1 MKRRLTNAYDA
12 MTMPDRCS
20 NRIEAKLLEAEQQKK
35 TDRYTRAIAP
45 SAAYRRGWIAGMAA
59 VCLMLVLSVGGSL
72 LFLYSSEMRLEGP
85 ENLNPSLAEQE
96 AVSAATPEE
105 HYAMVTNFSVEKV
118 EAFAKVVRHN
128 MLGMNW
134 KALEGK
140 ICFPLTVQDRK
151 IQNNQEFVEWIDAF
165 FRYSVFRT
173 RLEQESCEAMFC
185 NWQGICMADGF
196 IWINEVDGELKI
208 TALNMDVKP
217 VTVTDTPVK
226 QVPEVFA
233 EVLAGKAVYFY
244 GGNYGPRTLEEY
256 CTGLWGEVT
265 VDHFAVVDMDADGT
279 CEVVASVQTAEMES
293 RAHLVLRQDGK
304 YICGYSFRPGEMI
317 DLKKDGTFFRRDRD
331 HRLYFND
338 KESCVTIEIQE
349 QIESPQAQW
358 HAYPCI
364 RPELVLE
371 SYEYVTGTGQ
381 SLFPGIPYSYF
392 ELLVHGRT
400 ANDWEMLKP
409 ILFRTGREESEEVYI
424 YDADAPGTCVYG
436 TLTEENGFQQFDTLG
451 FYISNEFGERQAEV
465 RKLHTENPE
474 YLVGTHLEKLDSHGW
489 QVQTPE
495 ELIADFG
502 FTPMPDG
509 RLRKDIKD
517 IKTLID
523 GFAKAYLFG
532 DTKAMEK
539 WLVSDYQRDVA
550 GFSQEWEVELM
561 NYGVLPE
568 QAMKEGETF
577 QANAGLR
584 DTGGIYHGLEMELVK
599 QKNGWKV
606 RSYQLNPSE
615 E

>member
-12 MTMPDRCS
+12 MTMPERCS

-35 TDRYTRAIAP
+35 TGRYTRVIAP
-45 SAAYRRGWIAGMAA
+45 GAAYRRGWTAGIAAG
-59 VCLMLVLSVGGSL
+59 CLMLVLSVGGSL
-72 LFLYSSEMRLEGP
+72 LFLYSSDVRMERP
-85 ENLNPSLAEQE
+85 EKPNPSLAEQE
-96 AVSAATPEE
+96 GVPAATPED
-105 HYAMVTNFSVEKV
+105 HYAKVTTFSAEKV

-128 MLGMNW
+128 MLEMNW

-165 FRYSVFRT
+165 FMYSVFRNQ
-173 RLEQESCEAMFC
+173 LERESCEAMFC

-208 TALNMDVKP
+208 TALNRDVEP

-233 EVLAGKAVYFY
+233 KVLAGKAVYFY

-265 VDHFAVVDMDADGT
+265 VDRFAVVDMDADGT
-279 CEVVASVQTAEMES
+279 CEVVASVQTADTES

-304 YICGYSFRPGEMI
+304 YICGYRFQPGEMI

-338 KESCVTIEIQE
+338 EESCVTIEIQE
-349 QIESPQAQW
+349 QIEKPQAQW
-358 HAYPCI
+358 HAWPCL

-409 ILFRTGREESEEVYI
+409 ILFRTGREEAEKVYI

-451 FYISNEFGERQAEV
+451 FYISNEYGEQQAEV
-465 RKLHTENPE
+465 RKFHTDTPE
-474 YLVGTHLEKLDSHGW
+474 YLVGTHLELLDSHGW

-509 RLRKDIKD
+509 RIRKDTKDIKALIESFANAWLTGD
-517 IKTLID
+517 IRTMKTWLAD
-523 GFAKAYLFG
+523 DYQGSVEGFAMDWNL
-532 DTKAMEK
+532 
-539 WLVSDYQRDVA
+539 
-550 GFSQEWEVELM
+550 ELM
-561 NYGVLPE
+561 NYGALPTE
-568 QAMKEGETF
+568 VMDVGDRF
-577 QANAGLR
+577 QVNAGLR
-584 DTGGIYHGLEMELVK
+584 QSGIYHGLNLDLVK
-599 QKNGWKV
+599 QKDGWKV
-606 RSYQLNPSE
+606 LSYHFNPSE
-615 E
+615 Q